1 MADPRRPIR
10 PIDHARPI
18 VLRGGCDARSELRA
32 TQATLE
38 QAKAQAAGSLS
49 GAIAPLLRAYGAEL
63 RAQCALIEKI
73 FQAIAGKP
81 TRAIGSQ
88 ACRSSSPRPSHR
100 RACAV

>member
-18 VLRGGCDARSELRA
+18 VLRGGGDARSELRA

-63 RAQCALIEKI
+63 RAQCALIEKS
-73 FQAIAGKP
+73 FQVIAGKP

-88 ACRSSSPRPSHR
+88 ACRSSPRQSLR